1 MACHLRPPVSKLW
14 VVLSISVTGEAN
26 ESYLVRRLIRLIV
39 DDKHPKKVSVSR
51 DLILNFWARC
61 HIFRTNEAKHFIFG
75 ALNDHAEY

>member
-1 MACHLRPPVSKLW
+1 VTWHLRPPVSKLW

-51 DLILNFWARC
+51 DLILIFWARC
-61 HIFRTNEAKHFIFG
+61 PISFERTKLNIFG
-75 ALNDHAEY
+75 ALNGHAEY